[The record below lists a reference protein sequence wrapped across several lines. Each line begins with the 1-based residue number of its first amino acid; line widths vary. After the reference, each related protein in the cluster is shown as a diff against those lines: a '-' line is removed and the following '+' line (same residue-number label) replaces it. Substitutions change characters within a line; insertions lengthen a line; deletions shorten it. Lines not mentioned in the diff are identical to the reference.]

1 MNRRKSGVLLH
12 ITSLPGDEGTGTL
25 GKNAYQFVDF
35 LAKSNQKLWQI
46 LPLGQVGYGD
56 SPYQCYSA
64 FGGNT
69 QLIDLEMLVKDG
81 WLTKAD
87 LSVKTL
93 FSRNFGNAQGD
104 LQAEHRN
111 ARQDERSRSLI
122 SETAQNRLQKA
133 DFEAARKWKLPLLQ
147 KAYANFQKN
156 TAPFISEYFYFQYEH
171 KWWLEDFA
179 LFMALKDHSNGES
192 WSSWPVEIK
201 FRKPAAVLQYREKL
215 KDGIDFWMFTQW
227 LFFRQWHQLKKY
239 ANEKGIEIIGDVP
252 LYVST
257 DSADV
262 WANADIFHLDED
274 LNPTHVGG
282 VPPDYFSKTGQLWG
296 NPVFDWQRLEE
307 RQFDW
312 WISRL
317 RFNIN
322 MFNLVRID
330 HFRGLESYWSVPAG
344 EKTAI
349 HGKWEAAKGYQL
361 LTKFKHDFGSLPFI
375 AEDLG
380 VITPE
385 VEKLRDDM
393 HLMGIKVLQF
403 AFGSNAKNENLP
415 HNYKPNFLACTG
427 THDNDTTLGWL
438 NSVKGKEKK
447 MVRQYLGEG
456 ETALSNAIEMVF
468 ASTAK
473 LAIVPMQDILR
484 LGTEARMNIPGT
496 ATGNW
501 GWRFEWKLLLP
512 SHGKNLKELTEKYN
526 R

>member
-1 MNRRKSGVLLH
+1 MTNRKSGILLH

-25 GKNAYQFVDF
+25 GKNAYRFVDF
-35 LAKSNQKLWQI
+35 LEKSKQTLWQI

-64 FGGNT
+64 FAGNI
-69 QLIDLEMLVKDG
+69 QLIDLELLTKDG
-81 WLTKAD
+81 WLENAD
-87 LSVKTL
+87 LKAPSFSKTNVD
-93 FSRNFGNAQGD
+93 F
-104 LQAEHRN
+104 
-111 ARQDERSRSLI
+111 
-122 SETAQNRLQKA
+122 TAATN
-133 DFEAARKWKLPLLQ
+133 WKLPLLK
-147 KAYANFQKN
+147 KAYLNFQKN
-156 TAPFISEYFYFQYEH
+156 TEPFIQEYFYFQYEH
-171 KWWLEDFA
+171 KWWLTDFA
-179 LFMALKDHSNGES
+179 LFMALKVHFEGQS
-192 WSSWPVEIK
+192 WSDWPKEIK
-201 FRKPAAVLQYREKL
+201 FREVDAIHQYQKKL
-215 KDGIDFWMFTQW
+215 KEEIDFRMFTQW
-227 LFFRQWHQLKKY
+227 LFFRQWHNLKKY

-262 WANADIFHLDED
+262 WVNTDIFHLDED

-296 NPVFDWQRLEE
+296 NPVFNWQRLEE

-312 WISRL
+312 WMARL

-330 HFRGLESYWSVPAG
+330 HFRGLESYWSVPSG

-349 HGKWEAAKGYQL
+349 NGKWEAAKGYQL
-361 LTKFKHDFGSLPFI
+361 LMKFRHEFGSLPFI

-380 VITPE
+380 LITPE
-385 VEKLRDDM
+385 VEKLRDDL
-393 HLMGIKVLQF
+393 HLTGIKVLQF
-403 AFGSNAKNENLP
+403 AFGSDAKNGNLP
-415 HNYKPNFLACTG
+415 HNYKPNFLVCTG

-438 NSVKGKEKK
+438 NSAKGKEKK
-447 MVRQYLGEG
+447 MILKYLGEP
-456 ETALSNAIEMVF
+456 EHALQNAIEMVW

-473 LAIVPMQDILR
+473 MAIMPLQDVLS

-501 GWRFEWKLLLP
+501 GWRFDWKQLLP

>member
-1 MNRRKSGVLLH
+1 MSNRKGGILLH
-12 ITSLPGDEGTGTL
+12 ITSLPGDDGTGTL
-25 GKNAYQFVDF
+25 GEHAYRFVDF
-35 LAKSNQKLWQI
+35 LEKSKQKMWQI

-64 FGGNT
+64 FAGNI
-69 QLIDLEMLVKDG
+69 QLIDLEMLTEDG
-81 WLTKAD
+81 WLEKAD
-87 LSVKTL
+87 LKSKKP
-93 FSRNFGNAQGD
+93 FDYAQGD
-104 LQAEHRN
+104 GQT
-111 ARQDERSRSLI
+111 ERSRSLI
-122 SETAQNRLQKA
+122 QKSKQGSQQKA
-133 DFEAARKWKLPLLQ
+133 DFEAARKWKLPLLK
-147 KAYANFQKN
+147 KAYQNFQKN
-156 TAPFISEYFYFQYEH
+156 TEPYINEYFYFQYEH
-171 KWWLEDFA
+171 KWWLDDFA
-179 LFMALKDHSNGES
+179 LFMALKEHFAGES
-192 WSSWPVEIK
+192 WNNWPEEIK
-201 FRKPAAVLQYREKL
+201 FRKPEAIKYFREKL
-215 KDGIDFWMFTQW
+215 KEQVDLWMFMQW
-227 LFFRQWHQLKKY
+227 QFFRQWHRLKKY
-239 ANEKGIEIIGDVP
+239 ANEKGVEIVGDVP

-262 WANADIFHLDED
+262 WVNTDIFHLDED

-296 NPVFDWQRLEE
+296 NPVFNWQRLEE

-312 WISRL
+312 WLARL

-349 HGKWEAAKGYQL
+349 NGKWEAAKGYQL
-361 LTKFKHDFGSLPFI
+361 LMKFRHEFGSLPFI

-380 VITPE
+380 VITDE
-385 VEKLRDDM
+385 VKKLRDDL
-393 HLMGIKVLQF
+393 HLTGIKVLQF
-403 AFGSNAKNENLP
+403 AYGSDAKNENLP
-415 HNYKPNFLACTG
+415 HNYKPNFLVCTG

-438 NSVKGKEKK
+438 TSAKGKEKK
-447 MVRQYLGEG
+447 MIHKYLGEP
-456 ETALSNAIEMVF
+456 EMALQKAIEMVW

-473 LAIVPMQDILR
+473 MAIVPLQDVLG

-501 GWRFEWKLLLP
+501 GWRFEWKQLHP
-512 SHGKNLKELTEKYN
+512 SHRKNLKELTEKYN